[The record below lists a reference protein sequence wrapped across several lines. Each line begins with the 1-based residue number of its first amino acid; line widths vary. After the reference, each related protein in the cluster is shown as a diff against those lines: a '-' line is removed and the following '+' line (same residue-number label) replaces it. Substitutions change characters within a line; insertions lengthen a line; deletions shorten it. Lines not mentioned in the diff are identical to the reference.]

1 MSKKDKVFRLLTS
14 LRRHGVS
21 DVDVLAAIEAVPREA
36 FLPEADKN
44 FAYED
49 TALPIACGQ
58 TISQPSIVG
67 LMSQALQLTKEM
79 RVLEIGTGSG
89 YQAAV
94 LAHLAG
100 HVFTVERYR
109 TLQDEA
115 RARLKALSLTNV
127 SFLLGDGALGW
138 PDEAPFDRIIV
149 TAGSD
154 EIPAALTHQLNPGGI
169 LVAPVGPGD
178 DQWLVRMVKSES
190 GGFETERLLQVR
202 FVPLVEGVAREM

>member
-1 MSKKDKVFRLLTS
+1 MSKKDRIFQLLTS

-21 DVDVLAAIEAVPREA
+21 DVHVLAAIEAVPREA
-36 FLPEADKN
+36 FLPDEDKT

-67 LMSQALQLTKEM
+67 LMSQALRLTKEM

-94 LAHLAG
+94 LAHLAD
-100 HVFTVERYR
+100 HVFTIERYR

-115 RARLKALSLTNV
+115 RARLKALRLTNV
-127 SFLLGDGALGW
+127 SFRLGDGALGW
-138 PDEAPFDRIIV
+138 PEEAPFDRIIM

-154 EIPAALTHQLNPGGI
+154 EIPPALTHQLKPGGI
-169 LVAPVGPGD
+169 LVAPVGPSD
-178 DQWLVRMVKSES
+178 DQWLVRTVKSES